1 MARVASP
8 PPRDQGMKSSGIITL
23 LTDFGNADGYVA
35 AMKGVILGIMP
46 HARLIDIT
54 HEVPPQEVAA
64 GAFILSAHYRYFP
77 AGTVHVAVIDPGVGT
92 SRHAIACFHDGH
104 YFVGPDNGLF
114 DFCARAAPP
123 PAVRLSRREFWRTAL
138 SNTFHG
144 RDIFALVAAHLAN
157 GAALEELGDSF
168 TLKPQR
174 PAHAC
179 KVDQNTLHGEIIFSD
194 RFGNLI
200 SNITREDLS
209 RFASGAK
216 IAVQLKCQTI
226 HGLQT
231 SYTSVGTGEP
241 VALINSFDL
250 LEIGVNQGNAKM
262 QLQAT
267 LGTPVIIVKGEPDNS
282 HAIE

>member
-1 MARVASP
+1 MTP
-8 PPRDQGMKSSGIITL
+8 SGIITL

-54 HEVPPQEVAA
+54 HEVPPQAVAA

-92 SRHAIACFHDGH
+92 ARPALACYYDGH
-104 YFVGPDNGLF
+104 YFIGPDNGLF

-123 PAVRLSRREFWRTAL
+123 LAARLSRREFWRTTI

-144 RDIFALVAAHLAN
+144 RDIFAPVAAHLAN
-157 GAALEELGDSF
+157 GVALGALGDSF
-168 TLKPQR
+168 TLKPQQ
-174 PAHAC
+174 PAHVC
-179 KVDQNTLHGEIIFSD
+179 KFEQNTLQGEIIFSD

-200 SNITREDLS
+200 SNITKEDLH
-209 RFASGAK
+209 RFAPNTN
-216 IAVQLKCQTI
+216 IAVQLKRQTI

-231 SYTSVGTGEP
+231 SYANVGQGELI
-241 VALINSFDL
+241 ALINSFGL
-250 LEIGVNQGNAKM
+250 LEVGVNQGNAKL

-267 LGTPVIIVKGEPDNS
+267 LGTPVTIVKGELENN
-282 HAIE
+282 HALE

>member
-1 MARVASP
+1 MAHVASIP
-8 PPRDQGMKSSGIITL
+8 SRDRGMTPSGIITL

-77 AGTVHVAVIDPGVGT
+77 SGTVHVAVIDPGVGT

-144 RDIFALVAAHLAN
+144 RDIFAPVAAHLAK
-157 GAALEELGDSF
+157 GVALEELGDSF

-179 KVDQNTLHGEIIFSD
+179 KFEQDILQGEIVFSD

-200 SNITREDLS
+200 SNITKEDLS
-209 RFASGAK
+209 RFAAGAR
-216 IAVQLKCQTI
+216 IAIKLGSQTI
-226 HGLQT
+226 QGLQA
-231 SYTSVGTGEP
+231 SYGKVSAGEF

-250 LEIGVNQGNAKM
+250 LEVGVNLGNAKV

-267 LGTPVIIVKGEPDNS
+267 LGTPVIIVKGELDNS
-282 HAIE
+282 YAIE

>member
-1 MARVASP
+1 
-8 PPRDQGMKSSGIITL
+8 MKPSGILTL

-46 HARLIDIT
+46 HARLVDIT

-92 SRHAIACFHDGH
+92 TRHAVACLSDGH

-114 DFCARAAPP
+114 DFCARAPSP
-123 PAVRLSRREFWRTAL
+123 IAVRLSRREFWRHTI

-144 RDIFALVAAHLAN
+144 RDIFAPVAAHLAN
-157 GAALEELGDSF
+157 GVALEELGDS
-168 TLKPQR
+168 TALKPQR
-174 PAHAC
+174 PEDAC
-179 KVDQNTLHGEIIFSD
+179 KIEQNTLQGRIVYSD

-200 SNITREDLS
+200 SNISKEDLS
-209 RFASGAK
+209 RFAANAK
-216 IAVQLKCQTI
+216 IVVRLGRQTI
-226 HGLQT
+226 HGLQASYASAT
-231 SYTSVGTGEP
+231 SGEF

-250 LEIGVNQGNAKM
+250 LEIGINRGNAKIKSR
-262 QLQAT
+262 AA
-267 LGTPVIIVKGEPDNS
+267 LGTPVIIARGE
-282 HAIE
+282 